1 MVLDRLGDQLK
12 DSLRKLFRASVL
24 DPKLVDE
31 IASDIK
37 KALISADVNIALANK
52 IVEVIKKRALA
63 EKPAKA
69 LTAREHTI
77 NIVYDELVKFL
88 GAEEGKLVV
97 TEKPTRILLVGLF
110 GSGKTTT
117 AAKLA
122 KFLKKQGL
130 KVCLVQTDTWR
141 PAAYEQ
147 LKQLAEKINIPFYG
161 IKEEKDPIKIIEK
174 FRPDFDRF
182 NVVIFD
188 SAGRD
193 ALNKD
198 LIDEIKKVKTAINP
212 HESLLVISGDIGQGA
227 QSQAQ
232 AFKDAVAITGV
243 IVTKLDGTAKGGG
256 ALTACSTTSAK
267 VKFIGLGEHIDD
279 FEEYKPKNFVSRL
292 LGMGDIESLLKKA
305 EDAMQKDE
313 AEAMAKKML
322 KAEFTFDDLMKQMEA
337 MQKMGPLSQIMSMIP
352 GMGMAKIPPELMQVQ
367 EGKMKFWKHI
377 IQSMTKQER
386 DNPDL
391 IDAPRIKRIAKGSGR
406 SETDVRD
413 LIKQYHQMKKM
424 MKMMGN
430 QKQMQK
436 LQKMMG
442 GKLPIGL

>member
-1 MVLDRLGDQLK
+1 
-12 DSLRKLFRASVL
+12 
-24 DPKLVDE
+24 
-31 IASDIK
+31 
-37 KALISADVNIALANK
+37 ALSEKSAK
-52 IVEVIKKRALA
+52 T
-63 EKPAKA
+63 

-88 GAEEGKLVV
+88 GAEEGKLLV
-97 TEKPTRILLVGLF
+97 TEKPTKILLVGLF

-130 KVCLVQTDTWR
+130 KCCLVQTDTWR

-147 LKQLAEKINIPFYG
+147 LKQLSEKINVPFYG
-161 IKEEKDPIKIIEK
+161 IKEEKDPVKIIEK

-193 ALNKD
+193 ALNKE
-198 LIDEIKKVKTAINP
+198 LIEEIKKVKNAIKP

-227 QSQAQ
+227 QAQAQ

-256 ALTACSTTSAK
+256 ALTACSATSAK

-305 EDAMQKDE
+305 EDAMQKEE
-313 AEAMAKKML
+313 AEALAKKML

-337 MQKMGPLSQIMSMIP
+337 LQKMGPLSQIMSMIP
-352 GMGMAKIPPELMQVQ
+352 GMGMAKIPEELLHVQ
-367 EGKMKFWKHI
+367 EGKMKSWKHI
-377 IQSMTKQER
+377 IQSMTKHER

-391 IDAPRIKRIAKGSGR
+391 IDAKRIQRIAKGSGKPE
-406 SETDVRD
+406 SDVRE
-413 LIKQYHQMKKM
+413 LIKQYNQMKKM
-424 MKMMGN
+424 MKLMGN

-436 LQKMMG
+436 LQKMLG
-442 GKLPIGL
+442 GKIPRGLGF

>member
-88 GAEEGKLVV
+88 GAEEGKLIV

-130 KVCLVQTDTWR
+130 KSCLVQTDTWR

-198 LIDEIKKVKTAINP
+198 LIEEIKKVKTAINP

-436 LQKMMG
+436 LQKMLG
-442 GKLPIGL
+442 GKMPMGL

>member
-122 KFLKKQGL
+122 KFLKRQGL
-130 KVCLVQTDTWR
+130 KSCLVQTDTWR